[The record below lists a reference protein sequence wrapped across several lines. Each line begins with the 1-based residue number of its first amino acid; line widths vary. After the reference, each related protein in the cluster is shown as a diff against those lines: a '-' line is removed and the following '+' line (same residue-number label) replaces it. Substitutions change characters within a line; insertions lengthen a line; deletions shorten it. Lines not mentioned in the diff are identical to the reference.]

1 MELLQ
6 HLSLG
11 FSVALSPMNLL
22 YCFAGVLLG
31 TFIGVLPGVGPLVT
45 ISVLLPLTYGL
56 PPEGAMIMLAGIYY
70 GAAYGG
76 STTAILVNLPGE
88 SSSAVTCI
96 DGYQMARQGRAGP
109 ALAIAAIGSVVAGCV
124 GTVLIALIGPP
135 LGEVALKFGAAEY
148 CSLMLMALISASALV
163 RGSLVKGMG
172 MAFCGAIFG
181 LAGTDVN
188 SGIDRFTFG
197 INGLAEGFDFVVVA
211 SGLFAFSEIVANLGV
226 TQHREVL
233 PGQVKNLMPSR
244 EDLKASWK
252 PILRGTGIGA
262 ILGVLPG
269 TGQTI
274 ASFASYA
281 VERKLAVD
289 PSRFGKGAIEGVA
302 GPESANNAAAQTH
315 FIPTLTLGIPSSAT
329 MALLLGA
336 LMIQGI
342 TPGPQVMTQH
352 PQLFWGLV
360 ASMWIGNVLLVIL
373 NLPLVGVWVTLLKV
387 PYRWLYPLILVFSC
401 IGIYTVNMSSTDVA
415 FAAFFGLIGYIF
427 LKLDC
432 EPAPFILGFLL
443 GPMLE
448 ENFRR
453 AMLQSHG
460 DLSVFVTAPL
470 SAIFLAVA
478 FGLMVMMIFPM
489 IRKRKDQ
496 AVTEG

>member
-1 MELLQ
+1 MDLIQNLA
-6 HLSLG
+6 LG
-11 FSVALSPMNLL
+11 FSVALSPANLL
-22 YCFAGVLLG
+22 YCFIGVLLG

-45 ISVLLPLTYGL
+45 IAVLLPLTYGL

-109 ALAIAAIGSVVAGCV
+109 ALSIAAIGSVVAGCF
-124 GTVLIALIGPP
+124 GTILIALVGPP
-135 LGEVALKFGAAEY
+135 LGGVALKFGAVEY
-148 CSLMLMALISASALV
+148 CSLMFMALVSASALV
-163 RGSLVKGMG
+163 RASIIKGMG

-197 INGLAEGFDFVVVA
+197 LDGLAEGFDFVIVA
-211 SGLFAFSEIVANLGV
+211 SGLFAFSEIIANLGV
-226 TQHREVL
+226 SSDRDVL
-233 PGQVKNLMPSR
+233 KAKITGLMPTR
-244 EDLKASWK
+244 ADLKASWA
-252 PILRGTGIGA
+252 PILRGTALGS

-269 TGQTI
+269 AGQTI
-274 ASFASYA
+274 SSFASYGL
-281 VERKLAVD
+281 ERKVSRD

-302 GPESANNAAAQTH
+302 GPESANNAAAQTA
-315 FIPTLTLGIPSSAT
+315 FIPTLTLGIPGSAT

-336 LMIQGI
+336 LMIQGV

-352 PQLFWGLV
+352 PDLFWGLV

-373 NLPLVGVWVTLLKV
+373 NLPLVGLWVTLLKV

-401 IGIYTVNMSSTDVA
+401 IGIYTVSMSASDVA
-415 FAAFFGLIGYIF
+415 FAAFFGLLGYIF
-427 LKLDC
+427 LKLEC

-453 AMLQSHG
+453 ALLQSRG
-460 DLSVFVTAPL
+460 SFDVFLTSPISAVFLSI
-470 SAIFLAVA
+470 SAALV
-478 FGLMVMMIFPM
+478 VMMLIPA
-489 IRKRKDQ
+489 IRKRKDE
-496 AVTEG
+496 AVTE